1 MTRPSVR
8 RHVQRRIELIGLRT
22 LPEVK
27 PGEDVARLVWDA
39 AKREGAGI
47 ETGDVVVLAQ
57 KIFSK
62 AEGRIVQL
70 RDILPSTLART
81 WGRTLGADPRFIEV
95 VLRESRRIIRM
106 SERALIVETR
116 QGFVCANAG
125 VDRSNVPDSG
135 AVTCLPLDPDASAR
149 NFVKRLKTLSGARV
163 AAIISDTFGRPW
175 RLGLANVAIGA
186 SGFSVLED
194 LRGKKDAS
202 GHTLNATILA
212 VADELAAAA
221 GLVMKKAAQIPVV
234 IVRGAKIPSG
244 RGRARELIRTPG
256 EDMFR

>member
-1 MTRPSVR
+1 MTRPNSR
-8 RHVQRRIELIGLRT
+8 RQAQRRIELIGLQT

-27 PGEDVARLVWDA
+27 AGDDVARLVWSA
-39 AKREGAGI
+39 AQREGAGI

-62 AEGRIVQL
+62 AEGRIVRL
-70 RDILPSTLART
+70 RDALPSALART
-81 WGRTLGADPRFIEV
+81 WGRTLHTDPRFVEV
-95 VLRESRRIIRM
+95 VLRESRRVIRM
-106 SERALIVETR
+106 SERVLIVETR
-116 QGFVCANAG
+116 HGFVCANAG
-125 VDRSNVPDSG
+125 VDRSNVRGSG
-135 AVTCLPLDPDASAR
+135 AVACLPLDPDGSAR
-149 NFVKRLKTLSGARV
+149 KFVKRLKALSRARV

-186 SGFSVLED
+186 AGFSVLED

-221 GLVMKKAAQIPVV
+221 GLVMKKSAQVPVV
-234 IVRGAKIPSG
+234 IVRGARVPAG
-244 RGRARELIRTPG
+244 RGNARELIRPPA